1 MLSRFVRGMVVWS
14 MLRAISRQYGKR
26 HLTILSRACHYTL
39 SSMLRGIVC
48 SILRAMPACTYT
60 LTAISRSRAMSPAR
74 GGGDGL
80 VYGYLL
86 DDAEA
91 GSITERVLEREY

>member
-1 MLSRFVRGMVVWS
+1 MVVWS
-14 MLRAISRQYGKR
+14 TVRGISRQYGNR
-26 HLTILSRACHYTL
+26 HLAILSGASLYTL

-60 LTAISRSRAMSPAR
+60 LTAMSRSRPMSHAR
-74 GGGDGL
+74 GGGDGV

-86 DDAEA
+86 DDAEE